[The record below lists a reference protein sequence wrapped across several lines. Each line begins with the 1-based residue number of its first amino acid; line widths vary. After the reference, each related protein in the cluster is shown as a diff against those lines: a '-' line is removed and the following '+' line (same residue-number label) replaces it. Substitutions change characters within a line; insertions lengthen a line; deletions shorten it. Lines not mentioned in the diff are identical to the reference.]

1 MLFVAKDMQPFQTVN
16 DHGFHKLIKDLEPRY
31 EYQDHKNIITISMPE
46 LYAREKEGIGQAV
59 ANLNSLAMS
68 MDV

>member
-1 MLFVAKDMQPFQTVN
+1 MQPFQTVN
-16 DHGFHKLIKDLEPRY
+16 DPGSYQLIKDLEPRY
-31 EYQDHKNIITISMPE
+31 EYQDHKNILTISMPE